1 MACVMCVYRYGVK
14 MMYTHTHT
22 VYIYNYIYTLCIN
35 LYHDVYVTMMYDICA
50 ANFDLAAMSGP

>member
-1 MACVMCVYRYGVK
+1 

-22 VYIYNYIYTLCIN
+22 VYIYIYNYIYIYTLCIN